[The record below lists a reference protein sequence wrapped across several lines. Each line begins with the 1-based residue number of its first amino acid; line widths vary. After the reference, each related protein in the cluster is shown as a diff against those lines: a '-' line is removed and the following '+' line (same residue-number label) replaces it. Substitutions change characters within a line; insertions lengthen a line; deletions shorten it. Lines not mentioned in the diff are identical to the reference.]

1 MLYDG
6 DKTLEGKIIESL
18 EPAIEREIRW
28 LSKKSG
34 HRMGR
39 KSTLQI
45 EKDLFLSRQQ
55 GRCSFVHY
63 ISVST
68 ICN

>member
-6 DKTLEGKIIESL
+6 DKTLEGEIIESL

-45 EKDLFLSRQQ
+45 EKDLLLSGQEGDVALRTASQ
-55 GRCSFVHY
+55 
-63 ISVST
+63 
-68 ICN
+68 